1 MEKQIPLTTPG
12 HWLNRNIIGMGIADF
27 FSDTSHEMATAIVPI
42 FLATTLGAPAFSLG
56 LIEGVSD
63 GIAMFFMV
71 FAGWYSDKVGKRKGI
86 AVLGY
91 GVLAIGMASMAWAAN
106 WWEVLASRTF
116 GWIGWSSR
124 SPVRDALLLEST
136 TPQSVGRVF
145 AFHGVMD
152 TLGAI
157 AGPLIATLL
166 LAHISPRDIF
176 LISFVPGLCAFLAVV
191 FFVKET
197 AKMRI
202 ERSVWG
208 SMKSLSPDL
217 MGLLIP
223 VGIFG
228 VSNFAPTFFIL
239 RSQELLTP
247 VYGATFAAMAAVGLY
262 AFGNIVYAA
271 VNYPIG
277 VLLDNRSKRN
287 VLVAGYA
294 IFGVLCFG
302 FSVAVPN
309 IAVLLVLFALNG
321 AYTAIVESAE
331 PALAS
336 EFMRDEEHGSAYGM
350 LNFTQGVGDFFSSI
364 IVGILWTFAAPLL
377 GFMFAGVLAIIAA
390 TWLFFFRG
398 QWHVRAP
405 ITTSV

>member
-1 MEKQIPLTTPG
+1 MGRASQTGNRDMGVLLAPFSRSRLHHAVRDSVDMEKQIPLTTPG

-176 LISFVPGLCAFLAVV
+176 LISFVPGLCAFLAV
-191 FFVKET
+191 
-197 AKMRI
+197 
-202 ERSVWG
+202 
-208 SMKSLSPDL
+208 
-217 MGLLIP
+217 
-223 VGIFG
+223 
-228 VSNFAPTFFIL
+228 
-239 RSQELLTP
+239 
-247 VYGATFAAMAAVGLY
+247 
-262 AFGNIVYAA
+262 
-271 VNYPIG
+271 
-277 VLLDNRSKRN
+277 
-287 VLVAGYA
+287 
-294 IFGVLCFG
+294 
-302 FSVAVPN
+302 PN